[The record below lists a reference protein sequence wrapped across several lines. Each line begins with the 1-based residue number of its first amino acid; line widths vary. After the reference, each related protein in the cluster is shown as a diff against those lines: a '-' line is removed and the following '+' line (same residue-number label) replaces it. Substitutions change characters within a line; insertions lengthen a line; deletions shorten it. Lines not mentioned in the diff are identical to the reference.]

1 MEAKSVWICDIK
13 ISYQKLTMHIYLVW
27 STVAPCLKYPQFF
40 HNTMTYKNTSSS
52 LQHKILVLDV
62 IKTTA
67 WKIYHRKEESP
78 SRCRKVWEVSE
89 MEPGFWNLGFNSA
102 VPWCYRQVHCVHRT
116 LPADLVS
123 LPLELPVLAMFYHH
137 LMS

>member
-1 MEAKSVWICDIK
+1 MNLLLDAEKYGK
-13 ISYQKLTMHIYLVW
+13 YQ
-27 STVAPCLKYPQFF
+27 
-40 HNTMTYKNTSSS
+40 
-52 LQHKILVLDV
+52 
-62 IKTTA
+62 
-67 WKIYHRKEESP
+67 R
-78 SRCRKVWEVSE
+78 
-89 MEPGFWNLGFNSA
+89 WNLAFNSA